1 MFNQSTAATQ
11 RRVND
16 ILQEL
21 QSDMI
26 VRKKHSSSCNG
37 DSFCETGPDRVR
49 GPAGSM
55 TVALV
60 ASQGV

>member
-26 VRKKHSSSCNG
+26 VRKKHSSSW